1 MKMKGITIHDN
12 FLSKE
17 DQDFVMEH
25 CGEAP
30 YFSGITD
37 NPDTP
42 ATGMYSPIY
51 EKDAVVN
58 QLKVTETYNPNRV
71 HNLFHSRVMREFS
84 SSVENMRLGEM
95 YVNSFAPTEIPYF
108 HFDIDEHNEGR
119 TFLYYA
125 NREWHMNDG
134 GETQFL
140 IDDELYGVLPIPN
153 RLVIFDAKILHR
165 ATSFRNRYRFTV
177 AMRYST

>member
-1 MKMKGITIHDN
+1 MKGISIHDN

-17 DQDFVMEH
+17 DQDFVIEY
-25 CGEAP
+25 CLQSP

-51 EKDAVVN
+51 ENGAVVN
-58 QLKVTETYNPNRV
+58 LLKVTDVLNPPRV
-71 HNLFHSRVMREFS
+71 FDLFHSRFQKEFS
-84 SSVENMRLGEM
+84 SLTVNMKLAEM
-95 YVNSFAPTEIPYF
+95 YVNSFAPTELPYF
-108 HFDIDEHNEGR
+108 HIDIDDNNEGR

-125 NREWHMNDG
+125 NQDWNVNDG

-140 IDDELYGVLPIPN
+140 IDDEIYGVLPIPN
-153 RLVIFDAKILHR
+153 RMVTFDAKILHR
-165 ATSFRNRYRFTV
+165 ATSFRNRFRFTL
-177 AMRYST
+177 AARYST

>member
-1 MKMKGITIHDN
+1 MKGISIHDN

-17 DQDFVMEH
+17 DHNFVIDH
-25 CGEAP
+25 CLKAP

-58 QLKVTETYNPNRV
+58 LLKSKGELDPDRIF
-71 HNLFHSRVMREFS
+71 NLFHPRVMKDFS
-84 SSVENMRLGEM
+84 SSVQNMKLVEM
-95 YVNSFAPTEIPYF
+95 YVNSFAPSETPYF
-108 HFDIDEHNEGR
+108 HIDVDADCEGH

-125 NREWHMNDG
+125 NQEWSRDDG

-140 IDDELYGVLPIPN
+140 IGDELYGVLPIPN
-153 RLVIFDAKILHR
+153 RMVHFDAKILHR
-165 ATSFRNRYRFTV
+165 ATSFRNHFRFTLAV
-177 AMRYST
+177 RYSN